1 MAVSAKWYG
10 NAFLSM
16 LNKEIDWA
24 SDVIKVALCT
34 NAYTPSQDDHNYF
47 DDITNE
53 VSATG
58 YTAGGATLGTPTI
71 GYTGAT
77 NVVKLSGDNVSWAN
91 STITAR
97 YAIVYDS
104 SPGTAGTNPLIGYVD
119 FGADVSTT
127 NGTFLITWD
136 AAGIL
141 TITPA

>member
-127 NGTFLITWD
+127 NGTFAITWD